1 MNKQEERCMACS
13 KPVVELVYAIYHSE
27 ASDKKDEAESIAGFL
42 CETCGRK
49 HKMKPIKPKN
59 PFAKLEKL
67 KQG

>member
-1 MNKQEERCMACS
+1 MNKQEERCMACG
-13 KPVVELVYAIYHSE
+13 KAVMELVYAIYRSG

-49 HKMKPIKPKN
+49 HKMKPIKHKN
-59 PFAKLEKL
+59 PFAKLEKF